1 MSIKTKI
8 GQSKGDKADFWT
20 AVGGQYKASLDYVVR
35 LTVESGVRRQVP
47 QVRTQT
53 VRTRLL
59 DAPPRAVVEM
69 HRSGGTIADGE
80 GEPLRDVWVALPDT
94 GTFTSSDANGRFL
107 FDRLPPGK
115 HRLVARTADGREV
128 AGELAVPGA
137 LLDLVL
143 GEAKAA
149 SGGKKTGKRA

>member
-1 MSIKTKI
+1 M
-8 GQSKGDKADFWT
+8 
-20 AVGGQYKASLDYVVR
+20 
-35 LTVESGVRRQVP
+35 P

-69 HRSGGTIADGE
+69 HRSGGTVADGD
-80 GEPLRDVWVALPDT
+80 GEPLRDVWIALPDS
-94 GTFTSSDANGRFL
+94 GIFASSDANGRFL

-115 HRLVARTADGREV
+115 HRLVARAADGRE
-128 AGELAVPGA
+128 ASAELAVPGA

-143 GEAKAA
+143 DGGKAA
-149 SGGKKTGKRA
+149 SGGKKSGKRG